1 MQNIASDQL
10 LLVIRNKCG
19 KRLEIYGVLDI
30 DDSEGAESTLEVK
43 MFDGDENISNV
54 TIEYTNGEAQYY
66 SEQTFYMPVVQDQY
80 DDGGA
85 ETIKEIIGEFLS
97 REEDEVADYLAR
109 KQAEEDWNADASD
122 TLEDN

>member
-1 MQNIASDQL
+1 
-10 LLVIRNKCG
+10 
-19 KRLEIYGVLDI
+19 
-30 DDSEGAESTLEVK
+30 
-43 MFDGDENISNV
+43 
-54 TIEYTNGEAQYY
+54 
-66 SEQTFYMPVVQDQY
+66 MPVVQDQY

-109 KQAEEDWNADASD
+109 KQAEEDWNADAPD